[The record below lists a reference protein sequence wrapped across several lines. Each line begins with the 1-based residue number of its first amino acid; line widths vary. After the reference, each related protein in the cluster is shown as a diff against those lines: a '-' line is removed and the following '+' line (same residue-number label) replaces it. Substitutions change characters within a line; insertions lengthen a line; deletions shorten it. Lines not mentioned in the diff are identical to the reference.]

1 MYATDPTSV
10 RQLRSADLIA
20 AEQSRSGRSPVSH
33 RRSWIRTMVD
43 RLRSRPSEGTT
54 TITTTTA
61 TTTTTSTATTATSP
75 VLASYGSHELFTG
88 LDDRSLARLAESF
101 MVLEVGP
108 GDSLGRQGHVAPE
121 FVVVLDGRIGV
132 SLDGLP
138 LVVLDAGSHFGAI
151 PLLDDGS
158 TPYGRASF
166 DVLEPGLVAVAGRL
180 EFAQILDSFPLV
192 AERIRAIAD
201 VRRAYLRGR
210 ADAAAVEAT
219 TVEEF
224 PVHISDIR

>member
-1 MYATDPTSV
+1 
-10 RQLRSADLIA
+10 
-20 AEQSRSGRSPVSH
+20 
-33 RRSWIRTMVD
+33 MVD

-54 TITTTTA
+54 TITTTTTA
-61 TTTTTSTATTATSP
+61 TTSTATTATSP
-75 VLASYGSHELFTG
+75 VSASYGSHELFTG
-88 LDDRSLARLAESF
+88 LDERSLARLAESF